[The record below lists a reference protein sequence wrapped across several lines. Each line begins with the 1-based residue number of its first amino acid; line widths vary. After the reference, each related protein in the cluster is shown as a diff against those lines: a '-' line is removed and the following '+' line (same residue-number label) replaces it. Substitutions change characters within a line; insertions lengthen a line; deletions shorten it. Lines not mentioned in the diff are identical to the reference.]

1 MTLFTLTCFFWSP
14 QEIFSLTYQICPFF
28 SYSEILC
35 LACLIVKGALNISFY
50 FFVVFIHDVCLF
62 TSHCVLLFFPN
73 SSSAM
78 LLAVPVFLDIG
89 YLVIIIDLKRWNANS
104 MSEAFEPGSTAHF
117 VYTVEIHFIS
127 FVYIVS
133 IQFKSLFLLCGYT
146 ITTEFIFLVNFT
158 LITVLTSIKLL
169 LSLIVKKFNF
179 TRGIL
184 PRHLYLL

>member
-1 MTLFTLTCFFWSP
+1 
-14 QEIFSLTYQICPFF
+14 
-28 SYSEILC
+28 
-35 LACLIVKGALNISFY
+35 
-50 FFVVFIHDVCLF
+50 
-62 TSHCVLLFFPN
+62 
-73 SSSAM
+73 M

-169 LSLIVKKFNF
+169 LSLIFKKFNF
-179 TRGIL
+179 PRGNL
-184 PRHLYLL
+184 LRHLYILELTLFESPICSFFRKPRQEVTMNVEVVFFSLLFKRHTLILILIKLLYLPRINHYISV